1 MQIREIMNT
10 EVKTIKPSC
19 DVREAAEKM
28 CENRIGCLVV
38 VQKGRMVGIL
48 TERDVIM
55 RVVAED
61 LVPSKTRV
69 DDVMTTEVVMIEP
82 DRDVEDAAE
91 IMTRREIKKLP
102 VISNDRL
109 IGIVT
114 LADICAV
121 QPEMIK
127 KAASLLMLPKK
138 KIIAG

>member
-1 MQIREIMNT
+1 MQIKDIMNT
-10 EVKTIKPSC
+10 DVKTVKPNSNIK
-19 DVREAAEKM
+19 EASQSM

-38 VQKGRMVGIL
+38 VKRGRMVGIL
-48 TERDVIM
+48 TERDIIR

-69 DDVMTTEVVMIEP
+69 DDIMTTEVVMIEP
-82 DRDVEDAAE
+82 ERDVEDAAE

-102 VISNDRL
+102 VISDDRL
-109 IGIVT
+109 VGIVT
-114 LADICAV
+114 LVDICAV

-127 KAASLLMLPKK
+127 KAASLLTLQNK